1 MQIAITVILIKM
13 NGNMLENAYP
23 DMHERIPDRVFT
35 EDDFQK
41 TDLPF
46 DAREVFDILCRSS
59 FYYIYWLQFLIKMLF
74 YML

>member
-1 MQIAITVILIKM
+1 M

-59 FYYIYWLQFLIKMLF
+59 FYYIY
-74 YML
+74 